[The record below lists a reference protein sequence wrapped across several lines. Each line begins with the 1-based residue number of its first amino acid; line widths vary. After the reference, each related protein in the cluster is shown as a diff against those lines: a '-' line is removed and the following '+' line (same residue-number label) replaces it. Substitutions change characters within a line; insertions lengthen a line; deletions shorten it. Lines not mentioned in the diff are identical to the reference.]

1 MRPRWFA
8 HVDMDAFYASVELL
22 DQPELQGL
30 PIAVGGPADGRG
42 VIAAASYPARRFG
55 VRSAMPTAQ
64 ALRLCPQLI
73 LLPGRMSRY
82 QEKSREFMAILR
94 EVSPSVAAL
103 SLDEAFLDLTG
114 CERLYGDWAEFGRR
128 LRQRVL
134 EETGL
139 SASVGMGET
148 RRIAKIA
155 SDLRKPAGM
164 VVIERGHGAA
174 FIQSLPIEKLWGVG
188 PKFRERL
195 RSHGLHTVADLAALS
210 RAELQ
215 SRFGKSGLALHDM
228 VHARENGSLRSSEAH
243 KSIRHETT
251 FSRDRIGLSQLEPT
265 LIHLSEK
272 VAARLRQN
280 NLLGRVVQLK
290 IRDRGFHTFTRRHT
304 LPRPCDHESQIYQT
318 AHRLLRDMDW
328 ENVPVRLL
336 GVGVSQFSSNEARQA
351 DLFED
356 SKDRQEESLERAM
369 DRVQERFGEDSIGR
383 AHALMRGDNASW
395 QRQLYPSRDQ
405 LPSVSSPGSLGD
417 PASHGPERKHVP
429 PLRGGEFDE

>member
-22 DQPELQGL
+22 DQPELRGL

-55 VRSAMPTAQ
+55 VHSAMPTAE

-73 LLPGRMSRY
+73 LLPGRMGRY

-94 EVSPSVAAL
+94 EVAPAVETL

-128 LRQRVL
+128 LCERIL
-134 EETGL
+134 DETGL
-139 SASVGMGET
+139 SASIGMGET

-195 RSHGLHTVADLAALS
+195 RAHALHTVADLAALS

-215 SRFGKSGLALHDM
+215 SRFGKAGLSLHDM
-228 VHARENGSLRSSEAH
+228 VHARETGTVQSHRAH
-243 KSIRHETT
+243 KSISHETT
-251 FSRDRIGLSQLEPT
+251 FARDRIGLAQLEPT
-265 LIHLSEK
+265 LIHLGEK

-290 IRDRGFHTFTRRHT
+290 IRDRGFHTFTRRRT
-304 LPRPCDHESQIYQT
+304 LSRPTDHESQIHET
-318 AHRLLRDMDW
+318 AHRLLRGMGW
-328 ENVPVRLL
+328 ENIPVRLL
-336 GVGVSQFSSNEARQA
+336 GVGVSQFSSNEARQT
-351 DLFED
+351 DLFAD
-356 SKDRQEESLERAM
+356 PQDRQDECLERAM

-383 AHALMRGDNASW
+383 AHSLLRGDTASW

-405 LPSVSSPGSLGD
+405 FSASSPDRSGD
-417 PASHGPERKHVP
+417 PAFHGPERKHVP
-429 PLRGGEFDE
+429 PLGGGDFNE

>member
-94 EVSPSVAAL
+94 EVAPAVEAL

-114 CERLYGDWAEFGRR
+114 CERLHGDWAEFGRR
-128 LRQRVL
+128 LRERIL
-134 EETGL
+134 DETGL
-139 SASVGMGET
+139 SASIGMGET
-148 RRIAKIA
+148 RRIAKVA

-164 VVIERGHGAA
+164 VVIERGHGAD
-174 FIQSLPIEKLWGVG
+174 FLQSLPLEKLWGVG

-195 RSHGLHTVADLAALS
+195 HRHGLHTAADVAALS

-215 SRFGKSGLALHDM
+215 TRFGKAGLSLHDM
-228 VHARENGSLRSSEAH
+228 VNAKESGGVHADRGH
-243 KSIRHETT
+243 KSISHETT
-251 FSRDRIGLSQLEPT
+251 FSRDRLGMAQLEPT
-265 LIHLSEK
+265 LVHLCEK
-272 VAARLRQN
+272 VTSRLRQN
-280 NLLGRVVQLK
+280 RLVGRVIQLK
-290 IRDRGFHTFTRRHT
+290 IRDRGFHTFSRRRT
-304 LPRPCDHESQIYQT
+304 LARPTDHESQVLDS
-318 AHRLLRDMDW
+318 ARRLLVEMDW
-328 ENVPVRLL
+328 EEVPVRLL
-336 GVGVSQFSSNEARQA
+336 GVGVSGLAAAGARQT
-351 DLFED
+351 DLFDE
-356 SKDRQEESLERAM
+356 RQERQETALEQAL
-369 DRVQERFGEDSIGR
+369 DRVHERFGENSLGR
-383 AHALMRGDNASW
+383 AHSMLRGGTASW
-395 QRQLYPSRDQ
+395 QRQLYASRDQ
-405 LPSVSSPGSLGD
+405 LAASSPENSDD
-417 PASHGPERKHVP
+417 PAGFGPQRQRELP
-429 PLRGGEFDE
+429 GGRRES